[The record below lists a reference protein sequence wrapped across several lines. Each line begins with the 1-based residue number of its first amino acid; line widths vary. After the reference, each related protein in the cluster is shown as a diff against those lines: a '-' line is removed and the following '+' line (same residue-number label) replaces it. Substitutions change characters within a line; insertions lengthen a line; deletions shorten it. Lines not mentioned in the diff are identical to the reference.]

1 MEGSGMSEYKN
12 QYGVVDPLATP
23 EQIAARHQGHYDPR
37 PASGEKGKVLVSL
50 RCVHCGKTLGNVT
63 DYAKRPLFYSESKKS
78 WTRTPSGLKC
88 KDCFAPLEGFPVDMD
103 AINAAIE
110 KARHAG
116 RTKVLKIGSKPVS
129 LS

>member
-1 MEGSGMSEYKN
+1 MEGAGMRQE
-12 QYGVVDPLATP
+12 QYGVHDDLADAD
-23 EQIAARHQGHYDPR
+23 ESLRRDKGRYDPR
-37 PASGEKGKVLVSL
+37 AVSGAKGAVLVSL

-63 DYAKRPLFYSESKKS
+63 DYEKRPLFYSERTKW
-78 WTRTPSGLKC
+78 WTRSPSGLKC
-88 KDCFAPLEGFPVDMD
+88 QDCFAPLEGFPVDMD

-116 RTKVLKIGSKPVS
+116 RAKVLKIGSKPVS